1 MGFPVLPSSTA
12 VADFKNAAYARG
24 LLLWPSNSGV
34 QVTFGHPGVTQL
46 NDIVAF
52 MDVSASQSP
61 ATFGTQRSREE
72 ELQLTVMYSVY
83 RAGGVEMEKAAF
95 DRAIELQEDFETY
108 VRVTDTTL
116 AGAVR
121 YCFLTDIRIA
131 SATDEQTLAKGRLV
145 EIEATY
151 SAVARVRTT

>member
-1 MGFPVLPSSTA
+1 MVLPSSTA

-24 LLLWPSNSGV
+24 VLLWPTSSGV
-34 QVTFGHPGVTQL
+34 QVTFGHPGTTQL

-52 MDVSASQSP
+52 MDVSGSQEP
-61 ATFGTQRSREE
+61 ATYGTQRSREE
-72 ELQLTVMYSVY
+72 ELELTVMYSIF
-83 RAGGVEMEKAAF
+83 RAGGAEMEKVAF

-116 AGAVR
+116 GGVVR
-121 YCFLTDIRIA
+121 YCFLTGIRVA
-131 SATDEQTLAKGRLV
+131 SSTDEQSLALGRTV